1 MLSVSQPALM
11 SLPSGPKRYDY
22 SPTTDSWVY
31 SRDGQAL
38 GDLLN
43 TELTTA
49 LGKTVELRLEKVS
62 EKVED

>member
-1 MLSVSQPALM
+1 MLSVSPPELM
-11 SLPSGPKRYDY
+11 FLSSGPKRYDY

-62 EKVED
+62 AQVD